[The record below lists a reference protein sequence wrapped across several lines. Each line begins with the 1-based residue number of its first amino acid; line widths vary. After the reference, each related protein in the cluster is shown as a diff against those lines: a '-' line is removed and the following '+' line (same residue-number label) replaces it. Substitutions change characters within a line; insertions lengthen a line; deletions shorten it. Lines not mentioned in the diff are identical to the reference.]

1 MQVVYE
7 RCCGLDVHKKVVVAC
22 LIVLATDGQRHKKI
36 RTFGTMTQDLLALL
50 DWLGE
55 AGCTHVALESTGVY
69 WRPIF
74 NILEGEMTVL
84 LVNAAHIKA
93 VPGRK
98 TDIQDAEWIADLL
111 QHGLLRPS
119 FIPPAPQRELRELT
133 RYRRSLVADCA
144 RVINRFQK
152 VLEDTNLKLAP
163 VVTDVTGV
171 SARAILRAYLSGE
184 ETDPWELANL
194 ARGSLRGK
202 QVQLAQAMVGE
213 VKEHHRFLLLQQ
225 MALIEILEKQIAEFD
240 QKIAEWIGQ
249 DEEEQ
254 ETNQPP
260 SLWASGKI
268 SNEYKKR
275 LLRSLISRVIATRTA
290 ADRIELKIVWI
301 SGHYSVTQV
310 IPPIYRQAD
319 VSNYQQLVSRLDELT
334 SQGITDPEIA
344 AQLTAEGFHTA
355 RQLVVTVGTIHRLRK
370 DHGQVSSLHRHRK
383 VDRIDGFWTLPGLT
397 RELGVGQNWLY
408 QRIYRG
414 ELTAPDVERLPNY
427 RVYLIRND
435 PDLLARLK
443 AEAEASRRYD
453 TTRRQSHS

>member
-22 LIVLATDGQRHKKI
+22 LITLTAKGQRHKEI
-36 RTFGTMTQDLLALL
+36 RSFGTMTRDLLVLL
-50 DWLGE
+50 DWLRAAE
-55 AGCTHVALESTGVY
+55 CTHIALESTGVY

-98 TDIQDAEWIADLL
+98 TDIKDAEWIADLL

-133 RYRRSLVADCA
+133 RYRSSLVADCA
-144 RVINRFQK
+144 RIINRFQK
-152 VLEDTNLKLAP
+152 VLEDTNLKLAS

-225 MALIEILEKQIAEFD
+225 MALIEILEGQIAEFD
-240 QKIAEWIGQ
+240 QKIAERIGQ

-254 ETNQPP
+254 ETHLPLSSQKQPEAKDETSSLSLVHQGLEGYAKALVLLDGIPGVNRRVAEIVLAEIGINMEQFP
-260 SLWASGKI
+260 SDGHLASWAGMCPGSKVSAGKRLSGKTTKGSSWLRAALLEAAHGASHSKHTYLGEQYRRLARRI
-268 SNEYKKR
+268 GKKKALVAVAHSILVIIYHILKEEKTYHELGSTYFEER
-275 LLRSLISRVIATRTA
+275 EHDAVKRRALRSLER
-290 ADRIELKIVWI
+290 L
-301 SGHYSVTQV
+301 GY
-310 IPPIYRQAD
+310 D
-319 VSNYQQLVSRLDELT
+319 VSLQEKGAV
-334 SQGITDPEIA
+334 A
-344 AQLTAEGFHTA
+344 
-355 RQLVVTVGTIHRLRK
+355 
-370 DHGQVSSLHRHRK
+370 
-383 VDRIDGFWTLPGLT
+383 
-397 RELGVGQNWLY
+397 
-408 QRIYRG
+408 
-414 ELTAPDVERLPNY
+414 
-427 RVYLIRND
+427 
-435 PDLLARLK
+435 
-443 AEAEASRRYD
+443 
-453 TTRRQSHS
+453 

>member
-22 LIVLATDGQRHKKI
+22 LITLTAKGQRHKEI
-36 RTFGTMTQDLLALL
+36 RSFGTMTRDLLMLL
-50 DWLGE
+50 DWLRV
-55 AGCTHVALESTGVY
+55 AGCTHIALESTGVY

-98 TDIQDAEWIADLL
+98 TDIKDAEWIADLL

-133 RYRRSLVADCA
+133 RYRSSLVADCA
-144 RVINRFQK
+144 RIINRFQK
-152 VLEDTNLKLAP
+152 VLEDTNLKLAS

-171 SARAILRAYLSGE
+171 SARDILRAYLSGE

-225 MALIEILEKQIAEFD
+225 MALIEILERQIAELD
-240 QKIAEWIGQ
+240 QKIAERIEQ

-254 ETNQPP
+254 KTNQPLSSQEQPEATIEASSP
-260 SLWASGKI
+260 SVVRQGLEGYAKALARLDGIPGVNRRVAEIVLAEVGINMEQFPSDAHLASWAGMCPGSKVSAGKRLSGKTTKGSSWLRAALLEAAHGASHSKQTYLGEQYRRLARRI
-268 SNEYKKR
+268 GKKKALVAVAHSILVIMYHVLKEETTYHELGSTYFEER
-275 LLRSLISRVIATRTA
+275 ERDAVKRRALRSLER
-290 ADRIELKIVWI
+290 L
-301 SGHYSVTQV
+301 GY
-310 IPPIYRQAD
+310 D
-319 VSNYQQLVSRLDELT
+319 VSLQEKGAV
-334 SQGITDPEIA
+334 A
-344 AQLTAEGFHTA
+344 
-355 RQLVVTVGTIHRLRK
+355 
-370 DHGQVSSLHRHRK
+370 
-383 VDRIDGFWTLPGLT
+383 
-397 RELGVGQNWLY
+397 
-408 QRIYRG
+408 
-414 ELTAPDVERLPNY
+414 
-427 RVYLIRND
+427 
-435 PDLLARLK
+435 
-443 AEAEASRRYD
+443 
-453 TTRRQSHS
+453 